1 MDILFNQAKSFENTE
16 CNLFSALSI
25 TDCYV
30 KRSTVSEDLASA
42 TKKRHHH
49 AHFEIH
55 IVSEGAQV
63 YEMDGKTLRVSAGE
77 FLLIAPTISHRVS
90 ESAVGTRKY
99 ALTFCTESTAAPP
112 YLTGKTPHGALACID
127 AICHEKRA
135 DAPLSESVIALRA
148 AECVLHFLRL
158 CAALPEKKERALER
172 DARVALAKSYI
183 DDNVCSS
190 ITVGELAAYVYL
202 SPKQLERL
210 FLREEGVS
218 VAAYVRARRVQEGE
232 RLLADGTLSIRQIS
246 ERLGFPNEYYFN
258 AFFKK
263 QNGMTPGA
271 YRKSVILSQ

>member
-1 MDILFNQAKSFENTE
+1 MDILFNQTKALENTE
-16 CNLFSALSI
+16 SDLFSALSL

-49 AHFEIH
+49 THFEIH
-55 IVSEGAQV
+55 MVSEGEQV
-63 YEMDGKTLRVSAGE
+63 YEIKGKALRIFAGE
-77 FLLIAPTISHRVS
+77 FLLIAPAVSHCVL
-90 ESAVGTRKY
+90 ESAAGTRKY
-99 ALTFCTESTAAPP
+99 ALTFCTNVAPVPP
-112 YLTGKTPHGALACID
+112 YLTGKTPSAALACID
-127 AICHEKRA
+127 AICHEKHA

-158 CAALPEKKERALER
+158 CAALPEKKEHSLER

-183 DDNVCSS
+183 DDNVCAP

-218 VAAYVRARRVQEGE
+218 VAAYVRARRTQESE

-246 ERLGFPNEYYFN
+246 EQLGCPNEYYFN